1 MLLHEIQG
9 CLCGSNVILFGH
21 PNLHKKPLFDN
32 RKYNGGTLP
41 RVREV
46 FVNVAMYQEIGVK
59 SHYCI
64 INGLMGYFEWSISSC
79 SLISSPIQTSVIQD
93 SFQVGMEFT
102 SCSPYQRQLVW
113 KITGSMKWLFK
124 GREWWIISLPDW

>member
-64 INGLMGYFEWSISSC
+64 INGLMGYFE
-79 SLISSPIQTSVIQD
+79 
-93 SFQVGMEFT
+93 
-102 SCSPYQRQLVW
+102 
-113 KITGSMKWLFK
+113 
-124 GREWWIISLPDW
+124 